1 MSTSRKAHEEL
12 GINLTTNVAPSAPHR
27 YFNPLGIAAFYREL
41 RDPESQAFNEKLEE
55 LKRLGQ
61 GNKRRVDELV
71 NDYIHST
78 YRDCELYTHESRAIQ
93 SRQAVDAHDRQG
105 SCLVCSPGSPPSTS
119 RSSQPSLS

>member
-55 LKRLGQ
+55 LKRLGR
-61 GNKRRVDELV
+61 GDKRRVDELV
-71 NDYIHST
+71 SNYYQST
-78 YRDCELYTHESRAIQ
+78 
-93 SRQAVDAHDRQG
+93 
-105 SCLVCSPGSPPSTS
+105 
-119 RSSQPSLS
+119 